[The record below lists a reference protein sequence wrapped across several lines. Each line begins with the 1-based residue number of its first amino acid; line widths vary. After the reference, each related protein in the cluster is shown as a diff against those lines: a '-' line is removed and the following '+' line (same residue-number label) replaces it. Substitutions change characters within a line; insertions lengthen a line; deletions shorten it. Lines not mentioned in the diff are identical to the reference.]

1 MSRSQTRFLPDN
13 FGNPEPVSE
22 LCPMR
27 DHTVDSDTLRTQPL
41 HWARRGNAV
50 AYVVVVLC
58 SVIVAFGYG
67 LRTNGVFACSAGGYA
82 SGRYLAYCQA
92 NRYGDYDHGAFW
104 FELEPQAPR
113 SAALADVLFLGN
125 SRMQFAFS
133 AAATQAWFATVA
145 SSYYLL
151 GFSHDQNLTF
161 AGPLLAK
168 LSPRARVVVI
178 NVDDFFN
185 DTTTWLG
192 QAVFQ
197 DSQSRSRYERK
208 QSWQSLHRR
217 VCRAFAFMC
226 GNAVTFYRL
235 PETGSWQLHGAAD
248 FKALPVADATDPGT
262 VDLQHQV
269 ALAQGFV
276 AHLPARRDCIV
287 LTIAPWA
294 QTRRAEAAAIAHAL
308 GLDLVAPQLEGL
320 ATYDGSHL
328 DRKSAERWSAAFFD
342 AAGPAIR
349 RCLDQRG
356 TAR

>member
-1 MSRSQTRFLPDN
+1 MRDQTV
-13 FGNPEPVSE
+13 VSE
-22 LCPMR
+22 TP
-27 DHTVDSDTLRTQPL
+27 RTQPL
-41 HWARRGNAV
+41 RWARRGSAV
-50 AYVVVVLC
+50 VYVAVVLC

-67 LRTNGVFACSAGGYA
+67 LRTHGVFACSAGGYA
-82 SGRYLAYCQA
+82 SGSYLAYCQA
-92 NRYGDYDHGAFW
+92 ERYGDYDHGAFW
-104 FELEPQAPR
+104 FDLEPQASR
-113 SAALADVLFLGN
+113 SAAQADVLFLGN

-133 AAATQAWFATVA
+133 AAATQEWFTTVA

-151 GFSHDQNLTF
+151 GFSHDENLTF
-161 AGPLLAK
+161 AGPLLGK
-168 LSPRARVVVI
+168 LRLRARVVVI
-178 NVDDFFN
+178 NVDQFFDN
-185 DTTTWLG
+185 TVTWLG
-192 QAVFQ
+192 RAVFQ

-208 QSWQSLHRR
+208 QFWQSLHRR
-217 VCRAFAFMC
+217 VCGAFAFVC

-248 FKALPVADATDPGT
+248 FKATPVADATDPGT
-262 VDLQHQV
+262 ADLRHQV

-276 AHLPARRDCIV
+276 ARLPARRDCIV
-287 LTIAPWA
+287 LTMAPWA
-294 QTRRAEAAAIAHAL
+294 QTRRSEAAAIANAL

-356 TAR
+356 AVG